1 MKTGEKSTEERLIH
15 APAQSLTL
23 RSATL
28 VARGLRDLARNSN
41 WLTKKVFAGPS
52 QGLSISPT
60 GQVCVASAG
69 SAGGTPGI
77 AIYNI
82 EESSASPIEI
92 SSAGE
97 SAHGSVDS
105 SVLFVWSPTSRHL
118 VAACGADR
126 PELHLYDLGVGLN
139 GGTNGITPL
148 ASLGENSPFPTSL
161 AWSEAG
167 RVFAAASGG
176 GKKASLR
183 VWKVSD
189 NGVPLSDPPANTLEA
204 LNGIERQT
212 YEAEFGEEGAF
223 LGYGKTV
230 FSPDEKSLA
239 MALEFKGDWAD
250 DSILIADVPSLQKRS
265 VFQAQGHITDL
276 SWTPDGQHVL
286 YCAGGQSYRLTVAT
300 MTSEQMEFGA
310 ELCVCH
316 PFLPLCV
323 CFSSWLK
330 DSAKGRLSVFD
341 LDRQE
346 MFDERAAEDI
356 VALRWSGD
364 GSKAY
369 AITKDGLAYVYESP
383 VV

>member
-1 MKTGEKSTEERLIH
+1 MKTDEKSTEERLIH
-15 APAQSLTL
+15 APGTSLTL
-23 RSATL
+23 RSAAL
-28 VARGLRDLARNSN
+28 VARGLRDLARGSN
-41 WLTKKVFAGPS
+41 WLTKKVFAGSS

-60 GQVCVASAG
+60 GQVCVASAADAGG

-77 AIYNI
+77 AIYNL
-82 EESSASPIEI
+82 EGLSESPTATSPTEASAQVSSDSATLFAWSPTSRYLVSSSRALQPELGLFDLSGKTAPSRFGESSASPT
-92 SSAGE
+92 
-97 SAHGSVDS
+97 
-105 SVLFVWSPTSRHL
+105 F
-118 VAACGADR
+118 
-126 PELHLYDLGVGLN
+126 
-139 GGTNGITPL
+139 
-148 ASLGENSPFPTSL
+148 L

-167 RVFAAASGG
+167 DFFAASTGG
-176 GKKASLR
+176 GKTASLR
-183 VWKVSD
+183 VWKVSS
-189 NGVPLSDPPANTLEA
+189 NGLPLSGPPANTLEG
-204 LNGIERQT
+204 LNGVERQT

-223 LGYGKTV
+223 LGYGKAV
-230 FSPDEKSLA
+230 FSLDQKSLA
-239 MALEFKGDWAD
+239 VALEFKGDWAD
-250 DSILIADVPSLQKRS
+250 DSILVADVPSLQKRN

-276 SWTPDGQHVL
+276 SWTPDGQHL
-286 YCAGGQSYRLTVAT
+286 IYCAAGQPYRLTVAA
-300 MTSEQMEFGA
+300 MTSEQMQFGA

-316 PFLPLCV
+316 PFLPLCI